1 MSAVQGLTELVYC
14 HKVQNNSG
22 GLQRLLDSSVDKV
35 VCYNALL
42 ESNRPGFESQS
53 GHFFVKFFYKHN

>member
-35 VCYNALL
+35 VCYML
-42 ESNRPGFESQS
+42 F
-53 GHFFVKFFYKHN
+53 